1 MMRHW
6 LLQEDKIKHVV
17 LSFIITI
24 IVYYYFDL
32 LIASTI
38 SLIVGTT
45 KEVIDKYYYKSGFCW
60 QDMKANCIGIVL
72 ACVVA
77 LFISR

>member
-1 MMRHW
+1 M
-6 LLQEDKIKHVV
+6 QEDKIKHIV

-24 IVYYYFDL
+24 FLYYYFAL
-32 LIASTI
+32 LTASITSFI
-38 SLIVGTT
+38 IGVA

-72 ACVVA
+72 ACIIA
-77 LFISR
+77 SSIYY

>member
-1 MMRHW
+1 MRHW
-6 LLQEDKIKHVV
+6 LMQEDKIKHIV

-24 IVYYYFDL
+24 FLYYYFDL
-32 LIASTI
+32 LTASITSFI
-38 SLIVGTT
+38 IGVA

-72 ACVVA
+72 ACIIA
-77 LFISR
+77 SPIYY